1 MLYGSAY
8 TTNILEFLSLMIF
21 YEDPKLYQST
31 PDEKGQLMAI
41 TTCTLT
47 WEVFYK
53 CFLYRV
59 QIHGAS
65 VINYQS
71 TLVLFGTRTKHF
83 SHKLDHIRNTVR
95 LIAGND
101 ASFEHR
107 LKTLNSPTLYL
118 RKDCLG
124 LLQLF
129 EIIKSGFPANL
140 EDCMF
145 FNKRETPVYTRVFHR
160 KHSYGII
167 SLYSLSDFYFFCAH
181 LSSKLLNFI

>member
-1 MLYGSAY
+1 
-8 TTNILEFLSLMIF
+8 MIF

-31 PDEKGQLMAI
+31 PDETGQLMAI
-41 TTCTLT
+41 TTRTLA
-47 WEVFYK
+47 WEMFYK

-83 SHKLDHIRNTVR
+83 SHKLDHVQRNTVR

-101 ASFEHR
+101 ASFEHQ

-129 EIIKSGFPANL
+129 EIIKSDFAANL

-145 FNKRETPVYTRVFHR
+145 FKGKLLYTLVYFTENTVIVSFHCT
-160 KHSYGII
+160 HYLI
-167 SLYSLSDFYFFCAH
+167 SISFFH
-181 LSSKLLNFI
+181 NLSSKLLNLI

>member
-1 MLYGSAY
+1 MLFVPS
-8 TTNILEFLSLMIF
+8 TNSWCVRNKLLEYACPVWNSHQAFF
-21 YEDPKLYQST
+21 
-31 PDEKGQLMAI
+31 
-41 TTCTLT
+41 
-47 WEVFYK
+47 
-53 CFLYRV
+53 
-59 QIHGAS
+59 
-65 VINYQS
+65 
-71 TLVLFGTRTKHF
+71 
-83 SHKLDHIRNTVR
+83 HKLDHVQRNTVR
-95 LIAGND
+95 VIVGND

-129 EIIKSGFPANL
+129 EIIKSGFAANL

-167 SLYSLSDFYFFCAH
+167 SLYSLSDFFFFSH
-181 LSSKLLNFI
+181 I

>member
-1 MLYGSAY
+1 
-8 TTNILEFLSLMIF
+8 MIF

-31 PDEKGQLMAI
+31 PDETGQLMAI
-41 TTCTLT
+41 TTRTLA
-47 WEVFYK
+47 WEMFYK

-71 TLVLFGTRTKHF
+71 TLVLFETRTKHF
-83 SHKLDHIRNTVR
+83 SHKLDHVQRNTVR

-101 ASFEHR
+101 ASFEHQ

-129 EIIKSGFPANL
+129 EIIKSGFATNL